1 MLIGNRLGTSPTHS
15 TIRALS
21 PSSIPV
27 MGASELR
34 PHGIEHLVWD
44 LIHGFLLVRQSYRPG
59 VKSEQQ
65 QHPQLEWYPQLL
77 IVFQP
82 THQCAQY

>member
-1 MLIGNRLGTSPTHS
+1 MMVGNRFGAGLTHS
-15 TIRALS
+15 TIRALFHS
-21 PSSIPV
+21 LFPV

-59 VKSEQQ
+59 VKSEQL

-77 IVFQP
+77 VVFQP